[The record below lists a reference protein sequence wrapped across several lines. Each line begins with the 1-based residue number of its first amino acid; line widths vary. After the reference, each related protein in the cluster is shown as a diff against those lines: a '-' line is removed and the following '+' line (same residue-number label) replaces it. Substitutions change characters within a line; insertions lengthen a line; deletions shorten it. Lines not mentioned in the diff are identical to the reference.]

1 MYWMIVGLVVL
12 GAACGTFLRL
22 LIFIGV
28 LLGAAVIAAAVSLA
42 YGGGVSA
49 SLLNVLIAVIAL
61 QVGYGAGVVLG
72 AAIRSSHM
80 RTAARSA
87 PARPVAS
94 PLGEKRQ

>member
-1 MYWMIVGLVVL
+1 MYWMIIGLIVL
-12 GAACGTFLRL
+12 GAVCGTFLRL

-42 YGGGVSA
+42 YGGGFSTA
-49 SLLNVLIAVIAL
+49 LLNGLIAVIAL

-72 AAIRSSHM
+72 AAIRSPRM
-80 RTAARSA
+80 RTSARSA

-94 PLGEKRQ
+94 PLREK